1 MAVTTPMDDKPKNLR
16 TLLADAKDTSE
27 LMVDLAYAAVY
38 FSDPEMA
45 DEVRD
50 LEATMT
56 ELVADM
62 RALAIMAVR
71 HPREAPAMSSVLQVI
86 SAIERI
92 ANNAVDISHTVSD
105 RLGIPQ
111 HLVVELAAAEE
122 VSHRLVVA
130 EGSEMARKSLID
142 LELPVRTGMRIMAVR
157 GKDGWST
164 HLTGETILVP
174 GDVLF
179 LEGHP
184 PGIPMIRDLAGAPP
198 WAAPVDDIGAA
209 PIRELDRAIDLLIEM
224 KNTSEAAVGLAYS
237 ALVFGDRGLAAEV
250 RHLEGRL
257 DEMHNRLESWVL
269 AAAGGEGDPTP
280 LRGLLH
286 IAQASEDIG
295 DQSSQ
300 MVSLVEHGDE
310 IHPILGIAL
319 AEADEVVLKV
329 PVAEG
334 SEVES
339 SSLAELKLDVA
350 PGFIVLAIERSGTYR
365 HRPRGS
371 DHLRVGDEVIAT
383 GPDTGRERLAEM
395 FGWRFEADEETG
407 EHELAQL

>member
-1 MAVTTPMDDKPKNLR
+1 MAVTTNMDDKPKNLR

-45 DEVRD
+45 EEVSD
-50 LEATMT
+50 LEIRMT

-62 RALAIMAVR
+62 RTLAVLAVR

-92 ANNAVDISHTVSD
+92 ANDAVDISHTVSH

-111 HLVVELAAAEE
+111 HLVVELADAEE
-122 VSHRLVVA
+122 VSHRVVVA
-130 EGSEMARKSLID
+130 EGSDMARQSLIQ
-142 LELPVRTGMRIMAVR
+142 LELPVVAGMRIIAIR
-157 GKDGWST
+157 SADGWST
-164 HLTGETILVP
+164 DVTGETILVP

-184 PGIPMIRDLAGAPP
+184 AGIPTLRTLAGAAT
-198 WAAPVDDIGAA
+198 WEAPVDGHDST
-209 PIRELDRAIDLLIEM
+209 PVDELDKAIDLLIEM

-250 RHLEGRL
+250 RHLEMRL
-257 DEMHNRLESWVL
+257 DDMHTRLETWVL
-269 AAAGGEGDPTP
+269 RAAGAERDPSP

-286 IAQASEDIG
+286 LAQASEDIG
-295 DQSSQ
+295 DQASQ
-300 MVSLVEHGDE
+300 MVILVEQGED

-319 AEADEVVLKV
+319 ADADEVVLRV
-329 PVAEG
+329 PVTEGSTAEG
-334 SEVES
+334 ST
-339 SSLAELKLDVA
+339 LAELELDVA
-350 PGFIVLAIERSGTYR
+350 PGFVVLAIKRGSAYR

-371 DHLRVGDEVIAT
+371 DKLVAGDEVIAS
-383 GPDTGRERLAEM
+383 GPDEGRTRCAEI
-395 FGWRFEADEETG
+395 FGWSFAADEETG
-407 EHELAQL
+407 EHELAPL